1 MSESKNKINVKNYNT
16 EYYKL
21 NKAKILEN
29 ALIKIKCE
37 KCNKVCSKS
46 NMNKHIKTLKH
57 KMNVELD
64 NLKTN
69 KN

>member
-1 MSESKNKINVKNYNT
+1 MSESKDKNNVKKYNT
-16 EYYKL
+16 EYYQL

-29 ALIKIKCE
+29 ALVKIKCE
-37 KCNKVCSKS
+37 CGKICSKS

-64 NLKTN
+64 NLKN
-69 KN
+69 K

>member
-1 MSESKNKINVKNYNT
+1 MSESKDKNNVKKYNT
-16 EYYKL
+16 EYYQL

-29 ALIKIKCE
+29 ALVKIKCVH
-37 KCNKVCSKS
+37 CNKACSKS

-64 NLKTN
+64 NLKN
-69 KN
+69 K